1 MDKLPSTAMV
11 RLHRTNTSRAM
22 TQTAAPLPTHLLRI
36 NSKVIKTRASNTED
50 ISNKA
55 TMIPTSNTGRTSNK
69 AMARPNTANL
79 VHQVDPKKAIVAL
92 ARR

>member
-11 RLHRTNTSRAM
+11 RLHRNNTSRAT
-22 TQTAAPLPTHLLRI
+22 TQTAAPLPTHLPRT
-36 NSKVIKTRASNTED
+36 NSKAIKTRASNTED

-55 TMIPTSNTGRTSNK
+55 TTIPTSNTGHTSNK
-69 AMARPNTANL
+69 AMARLNTANL
-79 VHQVDPKKAIVAL
+79 VHLVGPKKAIVAL